1 MSETGLIVILVPLCF
16 GWLAVALTR
25 WSKFGVMTQVLIKLK
40 GLRLQRKASNMFG
53 SDERASN
60 VIESYP
66 KSSNVNEFR
75 I

>member
-1 MSETGLIVILVPLCF
+1 MSENGLIVILVPLF
-16 GWLAVALTR
+16 FAWLAVALTR